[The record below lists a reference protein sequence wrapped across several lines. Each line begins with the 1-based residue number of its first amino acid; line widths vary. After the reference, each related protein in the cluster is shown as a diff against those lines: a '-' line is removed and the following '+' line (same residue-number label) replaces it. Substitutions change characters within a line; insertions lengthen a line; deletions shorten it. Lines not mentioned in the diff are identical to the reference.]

1 MRLQE
6 IAKNDQK
13 LQEWDPTILG
23 WTLDAIRD
31 LTRGATSKSRM
42 ADVKKQNAEIK
53 ARRDNKTKRRSGGS
67 DDYDHIINKYKDR

>member
-31 LTRGATSKSRM
+31 LTRGATGKSRM

-53 ARRDNKTKRRSGGS
+53 INAS
-67 DDYDHIINKYKDR
+67 DF